1 MDIDINGF
9 QYEALKE
16 VGNIGVGNA
25 TTALSQLIGKKV
37 MLSFP
42 SLMVMDT
49 QSIAEN
55 TSNIEIVGTVV
66 RIVGDVNGGSLIA
79 FQKSSADSFVDIL
92 LKDTPYENDDDM
104 RKSVLNETANIL
116 VGSYLNA
123 LSKFLDMTLLPSLPS
138 QTQGSS
144 SEIFKMVEKQLNC
157 SVDQVVTLTTMFE
170 VETANI
176 NKTVDG
182 DMFLLLDSESLE
194 IILARVDR
202 MRTI

>member
-92 LKDTPYENDDDM
+92 LKDTPYENDEDM

-157 SVDQVVTLTTMFE
+157 SVDHVVTLTTMFE